1 MKVFLQEF
9 VRILKKHKL
18 FTAGLIIILIS
29 IFLALFGTLIIPFN
43 PMASIP
49 GDSVLLPPS
58 STHFF
63 GTDRSGMDVFS
74 RVIAAYKI
82 DLTIGMIATLIAWI
96 IGTPMGVITG
106 FFKGPW
112 VDVILRIADIIQ
124 SFPAMV
130 LGMAMVAISGQNITN
145 VIWVM
150 AVIYSPIYLRLVRSQ
165 TVGLRDSQFVLAAR
179 ASGNTEFRIAMR
191 HLLPNTMSIAI
202 VQASVN
208 IGATI
213 LLTSGLSFIGAGVRV
228 PIPEWGSMIS
238 IGAPNIMT
246 GEWWPAV
253 FPGIF
258 LTITVLGFA
267 MFGTE
272 LRYIIDPTRR

>member
-1 MKVFLQEF
+1 MKEFLREAL
-9 VRILKKHKL
+9 RILRKHRL
-18 FTAGLIIILIS
+18 FTAGLIIITIS
-29 IFLALFGTLIIPFN
+29 TLLALFGNALIPYN
-43 PMASIP
+43 PMATLP

-58 STHFF
+58 RDHFF

-74 RVIAAYKI
+74 RVIAAYRI
-82 DLTIGMIATLIAWI
+82 DLTIGLVATMIAWV
-96 IGTPMGVITG
+96 IGTPLGVITG
-106 FFKGPW
+106 FFKGQW
-112 VDVILRIADIIQ
+112 VNLILRIADIIQ

-130 LGMAMVAISGQNITN
+130 LGMAMVAISGQKISN

-150 AVIYSPIYLRLVRSQ
+150 AIIYAPIYLRLVRSQ

-179 ASGNTEFRIAMR
+179 SSGNTEFRIAMK

-213 LLTSGLSFIGAGVRV
+213 LLTSGLSFIGAGVRI
-228 PIPEWGSMIS
+228 PTPEWGSMIS

-258 LTITVLGFA
+258 LTVTVLGFA